1 MSIFKPKW
9 HRSAGHRL
17 QKPGWLIVAI
27 APSACGRGASEPQGV
42 PAGAI
47 DGDGVVAAGGG
58 HSGGLRT
65 TTPSPAGTGTATVR
79 PTPPACDSPVG
90 MNSPLHPKS
99 HTAPGQYAYSPIPIP
114 KEQPAWRI
122 CR

>member
-65 TTPSPAGTGTATVR
+65 DNTITCWDWNSDGPA
-79 PTPPACDSPVG
+79 D
-90 MNSPLHPKS
+90 
-99 HTAPGQYAYSPIPIP
+99 APGV
-114 KEQPAWRI
+114 
-122 CR
+122 